1 MKKILMKKKFM
12 EWILKK
18 KTTNITNKTFF
29 IIFLVYIKMVNKYYQ
44 KASKKST

>member
-29 IIFLVYIKMVNKYYQ
+29 YNFFSIYKNGK
-44 KASKKST
+44 